1 MFFTKNGYQRH
12 LMRNHK
18 IRNVDQY
25 EPEIIEKTIR
35 IYGQDGYETTYRK
48 VDKIEEAKK
57 VKLVEYSWDEDNDT
71 NGLQN
76 HNVENEKIGG
86 TNYADESNNTDGE
99 EKDITGQLWT
109 LAPMSVKPK

>member
-1 MFFTKNGYQRH
+1 MH
-12 LMRNHK
+12 NHK
-18 IRNVDQY
+18 ILNVDQY
-25 EPEIIEKTIR
+25 EPEIIEKTIQ
-35 IYGQDGYETTYRK
+35 IFGQDRYETTYRK